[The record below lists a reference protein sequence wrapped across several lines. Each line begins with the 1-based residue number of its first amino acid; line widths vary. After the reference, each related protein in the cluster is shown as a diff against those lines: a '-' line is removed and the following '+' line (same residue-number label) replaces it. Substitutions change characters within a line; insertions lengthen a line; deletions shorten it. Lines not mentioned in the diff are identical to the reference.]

1 MSKCLQ
7 TQDSARNILAGLVCN
22 LLCTKISTKLV
33 DGIFK
38 LEEDRLN
45 LCNEGLYLIESS
57 SIQIVDSIGQVGE
70 ASLGVKEEF
79 IGLKTRC
86 NFMTIVRFAK
96 MHAEQNAYQL
106 SLHYSI
112 AR

>member
-1 MSKCLQ
+1 MQ
-7 TQDSARNILAGLVCN
+7 TQGSARDILASLVCN
-22 LLCTKISTKLV
+22 LLCTEISTKLV
-33 DGIFK
+33 DGILK
-38 LEEDRLN
+38 LEEDRLY
-45 LCNEGLYLIESS
+45 LCDEGLYLIEPS
-57 SIQIVDSIGQVGE
+57 SIQIVDSVGQVGE

-96 MHAEQNAYQL
+96 MHAEQNAYKL